1 MSLAQFVAFHAVAEP
16 TGQGSPAPAFAVM
29 IARSA
34 SGVVLVFSR
43 YRQVWELPGGLIDAG
58 ETARRAAERELVE
71 ESGCVARNTRWLGM
85 VEVNDGR
92 PHVGAVFCCEV
103 DAVPDHFENAE
114 TEAIVIWQRHAPPQ
128 PLGASD
134 AALLARFG

>member
-16 TGQGSPAPAFAVM
+16 TGQCSPAPAFAVM

-92 PHVGAVFCCEV
+92 PHIGAVFCCEV
-103 DAVPDHFENAE
+103 DAVPDRFENAE
-114 TEAIVIWQRHAPPQ
+114 TEAIVIWQRDSPPH

-134 AALLARFG
+134 EALLAKFA